1 MFAVINHLHLSKP
14 VNEFQAPIEQEGL
27 LPLLSSLPGFRN
39 FYFVRVSEDRGVV
52 IILWDSAA
60 EAANGANE
68 IGPTWFAQHIAP
80 YLASEQQ
87 RSVGEVIV
95 QSERT

>member
-1 MFAVINHLHLSKP
+1 MYAVINHLHVSKP
-14 VNEFQAPIEQEGL
+14 VNEFQATIEQEGL
-27 LPLLSSLPGFRN
+27 LPLLSSLPGFQK
-39 FYFVRVSEDRGVV
+39 FYFVRVAEDRAVV
-52 IILWDSAA
+52 IILWNTAA

-80 YLASEQQ
+80 HLASEQQ

-95 QSERT
+95 QYEP